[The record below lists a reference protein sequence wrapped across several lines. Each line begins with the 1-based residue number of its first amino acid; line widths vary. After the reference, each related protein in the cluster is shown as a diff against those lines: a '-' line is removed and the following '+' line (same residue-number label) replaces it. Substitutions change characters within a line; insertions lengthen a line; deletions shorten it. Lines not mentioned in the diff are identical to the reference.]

1 MIIDKLLGQF
11 FVHLQPTGNR
21 RFFAS
26 TLLSFYGNLFIKGP
40 KPSDMP
46 QAIPL
51 EVREHYCKHYFDI
64 PVDRAMPKYHD
75 GIELASMWSEQLRQK
90 EHPQVAK
97 SCLLWAAPACTILIG
112 LGALIHTSS
121 KGIEEWWQKRQAA
134 AQVQKEA
141 EYSEKR
147 QELIASWTKTAQ
159 GWSAQR
165 CIEEANDLR
174 VRDTPQKKDQYSAYQ
189 SGCDGQEE
197 KISEIGKSMSFSAC
211 EKYGRGYIDD
221 VIGKDGDPTWADH
234 LIWQDSCLF
243 NHAAELQESLMPY
256 QDKYKD

>member
-1 MIIDKLLGQF
+1 MILDKF
-11 FVHLQPTGNR
+11 FVHLQPPGKK

-26 TLLSFYGNLFIKGP
+26 VLLSFYGRLFIKGP

-46 QAIPL
+46 EAIPL

-90 EHPQVAK
+90 EHPQVAR
-97 SCLLWAAPACTILIG
+97 SCLIWAAPACTILIG
-112 LGALIHTSS
+112 LGALIYKSS
-121 KGIEEWWQKRQAA
+121 EGIEGWWQKRQAV
-134 AQVQKEA
+134 AQAEKEA
-141 EYSEKR
+141 EYSGKR

-165 CIEEANDLR
+165 CVEEANDLR
-174 VRDTPQKKDQYSAYQ
+174 VRDSLQKKDQYSAYQ
-189 SGCDGQEE
+189 EGCKSQVER
-197 KISEIGKSMSFSAC
+197 ISEIGKSMNVSAC

-221 VIGKDGDPTWADH
+221 VIGEDGDPTWADQ
-234 LIWQDSCLF
+234 LIWQDACLR
-243 NHAAELQESLMPY
+243 NYTAELQKSLRPY